1 MVLGERVMGNFK
13 MDESG
18 QQQLNSKINLKAL
31 KVGQLTYMPPDVI
44 PQRYTIPFMMYSCK
58 KNGT

>member
-18 QQQLNSKINLKAL
+18 QQHLNSKINLKAL

-44 PQRYTIPFMMYSCK
+44 PQRYTIPSMMYS
-58 KNGT
+58 